1 MYSHCV
7 LINYIGVIFL
17 SQPSFPDNPDFTRED
32 VINQILSSIAM
43 EELGLSHV
51 INAEGEKL
59 QYVLGTLPG
68 VTGPEAT
75 IEDILN
81 TNESVQNLLQNASYN
96 QLLLRSKM
104 QQALNSSEMAG
115 PVGPQGPAG
124 PPGDPGGPEGP
135 EGPQGPQGPMGP
147 AGPQGPAGAEG
158 PEGAQGPDMGPIGPQ
173 GPQGDIGPEGPLGL
187 PGPIGAQ
194 GAEGPAGS
202 EGPAG
207 IQGIVGPTGLPAP
220 TPPPTATAGFAA
232 NTAGGLI
239 TVLVAGTNIS
249 FPSVQLLSSDI
260 TLTDSNTLF
269 TLNSSGLYRI
279 SYHVNTTAAV
289 LLGTRLV
296 VNSGIVE
303 QSIVPPAISLSQYY
317 NEIELSLTAG
327 STIRLQMYAPLLA
340 GAATLL
346 GNSLGASMTI
356 IKLG

>member
-1 MYSHCV
+1 MSRP
-7 LINYIGVIFL
+7 
-17 SQPSFPDNPDFTRED
+17 QFPDMPDLSRQD
-32 VINQILSSIAM
+32 AINQVIASIAS
-43 EELGLSHV
+43 EELALSH
-51 INAEGEKL
+51 ILNAEGEKI
-59 QYVLGTLPG
+59 QYAVGTLPG
-68 VTGPEAT
+68 LVGGST
-75 IEDILN
+75 IEDVTDI
-81 TNESVQNLLQNASYN
+81 NESASDMLGTVLEN
-96 QLLLRSKM
+96 QVVLAGKLS
-104 QQALNSSEMAG
+104 QALQAPVFQGQEG
-115 PVGPQGPAG
+115 PIGPQGP
-124 PPGDPGGPEGP
+124 
-135 EGPQGPQGPMGP
+135 
-147 AGPQGPAGAEG
+147 
-158 PEGAQGPDMGPIGPQ
+158 QGPDMGPIGPQ
-173 GPQGDIGPEGPLGL
+173 GPQGDIGPEGPEGL

-194 GAEGPAGS
+194 GAQGPAGS

-327 STIRLQMYAPLLA
+327 ATIRLQMYAPLA
-340 GAATLL
+340 IGAATLL